1 MALNRVVLVGRLTR
15 DPELKYTPA
24 GVPLASMSI
33 AVDRITKDESGNYE
47 TDFFNVTA
55 WRRTAEFAQNY
66 LKKGRLVSVDGRLQ
80 TRSWVDQATGMKR
93 SAVDIVADNLEP
105 VGPRPSGE
113 EYVPEG
119 GEHAAAEPAP
129 ATSAPPRAAATV
141 AATAPARPSAPTA
154 SRRPAPTPVD
164 DDADESDPF
173 ADE

>member
-1 MALNRVVLVGRLTR
+1 MALNRVVLVGRLTK

-24 GVPLASMSI
+24 GVPVATMGI
-33 AVDRITKDESGNYE
+33 AVDRFTKDESGNYE
-47 TDFFNVTA
+47 VDFFNVTA

-93 SAVDIVADNLEP
+93 SAVDIVADNLDP
-105 VGPRPSGE
+105 VGPRPAGE
-113 EYVPEG
+113 EYVADGG

-129 ATSAPPRAAATV
+129 TSAPPRAAATV
-141 AATAPARPSAPTA
+141 AAGAPARPSAPA
-154 SRRPAPTPVD
+154 SRRPAPTPVE

>member
-1 MALNRVVLVGRLTR
+1 MALNRVVLVGRLTK

-24 GVPLASMSI
+24 GVPVATMGI
-33 AVDRITKDESGNYE
+33 AVDRFTKDESGNYE
-47 TDFFNVTA
+47 VDFFNVTA

-93 SAVDIVADNLEP
+93 SAVDIVADNLDP
-105 VGPRPSGE
+105 VGPRPAGE
-113 EYVPEG
+113 EFVPD
-119 GEHAAAEPAP
+119 GEHAGAEPA
-129 ATSAPPRAAATV
+129 AAAPRAAATV
-141 AATAPARPSAPTA
+141 AAGTPPSRPTA
-154 SRRPAPTPVD
+154 TTAAKRPAPTPVE

>member
-24 GVPLASMSI
+24 GVPVASMGI
-33 AVDRITKDESGNYE
+33 AVDRFTKDESGNFE
-47 TDFFNVTA
+47 VDFFNVTA

-93 SAVDIVADNLEP
+93 STVDIVADNLDP
-105 VGPRPSGE
+105 VGPRPAGDE
-113 EYVPEG
+113 FVPD

-129 ATSAPPRAAATV
+129 APRAAATV
-141 AATAPARPSAPTA
+141 AASTPPTRPSAAPAA
-154 SRRPAPTPVD
+154 SRRPAPTPVE

>member
-1 MALNRVVLVGRLTR
+1 MALNRVVLVGRLTK

-24 GVPLASMSI
+24 GVPVATMGI
-33 AVDRITKDESGNYE
+33 AVDRFTKDESGNYE
-47 TDFFNVTA
+47 VDFFNVTA

-93 SAVDIVADNLEP
+93 SAVDIVADNLDP
-105 VGPRPSGE
+105 VGPRPAGE
-113 EYVPEG
+113 EFVPEG
-119 GEHAAAEPAP
+119 EHAGAEPAV
-129 ATSAPPRAAATV
+129 APPRAAATV
-141 AATAPARPSAPTA
+141 AAGAPARPAASTA
-154 SRRPAPTPVD
+154 AKRPAPTPVE

>member
-1 MALNRVVLVGRLTR
+1 MALNRVVLVGRLTK

-24 GVPLASMSI
+24 GVPVATMGI
-33 AVDRITKDESGNYE
+33 AVDRFTKDESGNYE
-47 TDFFNVTA
+47 VDFFNVTA

-93 SAVDIVADNLEP
+93 SAVDIVADNLDP
-105 VGPRPSGE
+105 VGPRPAGE
-113 EYVPEG
+113 EFVPD
-119 GEHAAAEPAP
+119 GEHAGAEPAP
-129 ATSAPPRAAATV
+129 APRAAATV
-141 AATAPARPSAPTA
+141 AASAPPRPSAPTA
-154 SRRPAPTPVD
+154 ARRPAPTPVE

>member
-1 MALNRVVLVGRLTR
+1 MALNRVVLVGRLTK

-24 GVPLASMSI
+24 GVPVATMGI
-33 AVDRITKDESGNYE
+33 AVDRFTKDESGNYE
-47 TDFFNVTA
+47 VDFFNVTA

-93 SAVDIVADNLEP
+93 SAVDIVADNLDP
-105 VGPRPSGE
+105 VGPRPAGE
-113 EYVPEG
+113 EFAPE
-119 GEHAAAEPAP
+119 GEHAATEPTA
-129 ATSAPPRAAATV
+129 APRAAATV
-141 AATAPARPSAPTA
+141 AASAPSRPAAA
-154 SRRPAPTPVD
+154 SPAAAASKRPAPTPVE

>member
-24 GVPLASMSI
+24 GVPIATMGI
-33 AVDRITKDESGNYE
+33 AVDRFTKDESGNYE
-47 TDFFNVTA
+47 VDFFNVTA

-93 SAVDIVADNLEP
+93 SAVDIVADNLDP
-105 VGPRPSGE
+105 VGPRPAGDE
-113 EYVPEG
+113 FVPEG
-119 GEHAAAEPAP
+119 GDHAAAEPAP
-129 ATSAPPRAAATV
+129 TSAPPRAAATV
-141 AATAPARPSAPTA
+141 AAAPAATARPTA
-154 SRRPAPTPVD
+154 AAARRPAPTPVEE
-164 DDADESDPF
+164 DADESDPF

>member
-1 MALNRVVLVGRLTR
+1 MALNRVVLVGRLTK

-24 GVPLASMSI
+24 GVPVATMGI
-33 AVDRITKDESGNYE
+33 AVDRFTKDESGNYE
-47 TDFFNVTA
+47 VDFFNVTA

-93 SAVDIVADNLEP
+93 SAVDIVADNLDP
-105 VGPRPSGE
+105 VGPRPAGD
-113 EYVPEG
+113 EYVPEGGG

-129 ATSAPPRAAATV
+129 ASAPPRAAATV
-141 AATAPARPSAPTA
+141 AAAPPARPTAAA
-154 SRRPAPTPVD
+154 SRRPAPTPVE

>member
-1 MALNRVVLVGRLTR
+1 MALNRVVLVGRLTK

-24 GVPLASMSI
+24 GVPVATMGI
-33 AVDRITKDESGNYE
+33 AVDRFTKDESGNYE
-47 TDFFNVTA
+47 VDFFNVTA

-93 SAVDIVADNLEP
+93 SAVDIVADNLDP
-105 VGPRPSGE
+105 VGPRPAGE
-113 EYVPEG
+113 EFVADT
-119 GEHAAAEPAP
+119 EHSAAEPAP
-129 ATSAPPRAAATV
+129 SSAPRAAATV
-141 AATAPARPSAPTA
+141 AASAPARPSTPTA
-154 SRRPAPTPVD
+154 SKRPAPTPVE